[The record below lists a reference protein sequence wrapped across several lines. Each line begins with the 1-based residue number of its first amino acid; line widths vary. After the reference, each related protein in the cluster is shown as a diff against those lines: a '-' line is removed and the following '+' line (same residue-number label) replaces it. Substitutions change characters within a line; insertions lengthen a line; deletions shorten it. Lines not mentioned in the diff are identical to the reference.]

1 MNPTLCKRL
10 VEPVLRHVRGGTLTI
25 IEPDG
30 VTHHYGRGPIE
41 AVMRLRDRSVWRDF
55 LGGSLALSDSYAEGL
70 WDSPDPVALVRLAAR
85 NMPPL
90 DRARRIF
97 SPILHPLELSRSLR
111 RPRGRDQRRQDVIAH
126 YDLGNALFQRMLD
139 PTLTYSCAI
148 FDRPDA
154 SLEQAQIAKLERVC
168 EQLRLGPQDHV
179 IEIGTGWGSFAI
191 HAASTRGCRVT
202 TTTISQEQ
210 YEYAVRR
217 VRDAGLSDLVSVIN
231 RDFRDLE
238 GKYDK
243 LVSIEMIEAVGW
255 QNLGRFMGHCSRLLK
270 PDGAMLLQAI
280 TIDDRAYHVEKASRS
295 FIKEYI
301 FPGGALPSLEVLTRS
316 LARRTNMQT
325 LDVTDITVH
334 YVETLRRWRDRFLAS
349 WPELEALGY
358 DERFRRIWTLYL
370 AYCEGGFAERRIQDV
385 QLLLA
390 KPDFRGHIGGVA
402 DAQVGEAIE
411 HAR

>member
-1 MNPTLCKRL
+1 MNTMLARHL
-10 VEPVLRHVRGGTLTI
+10 VEPVLRQVRGGRLTI
-25 IEPDG
+25 IERDG
-30 VTHHYGRGPIE
+30 VTHHYGHGPIE
-41 AVMRLRDRSVWRDF
+41 AVMRLKADSVWQDF
-55 LGGSLALSDSYAEGL
+55 LGGSLNLSDSYAEGL

-97 SPILHPLELSRSLR
+97 APVLHPAELSRSLR
-111 RPRGRDQRRQDVIAH
+111 HPRGRDQRRQDVVAH

-148 FDRPDA
+148 FETPEM

-168 EQLRLGPQDHV
+168 EQLNLGPDDQV
-179 IEIGTGWGSFAI
+179 VEIGTGWGSFAI
-191 HAASTRGCRVT
+191 HAASTRGCHVT

-210 YEYAVRR
+210 FDYAVER
-217 VRDAGLSDLVSVIN
+217 VRQAGVSDRVTVIS

-238 GKYDK
+238 GQYDK

-316 LARRTNMQT
+316 LARRTDMQT

-334 YVETLRRWRDRFLAS
+334 YVETLRRWRECFLAN

-358 DERFRRIWTLYL
+358 DERFKRIWTLYL

-385 QLLLA
+385 QMLLA
-390 KPDFRGHIGGVA
+390 KPDFRGHIRGGA
-402 DAQVGEAIE
+402 GASAST
-411 HAR
+411 AAA